1 MAVLTFSLISGV
13 PRIERPR
20 LKVVL
25 VGNSG
30 VGKTCLIASFLK
42 KPFDPAGLSTVSPAY
57 IFQEVTRD
65 DGLTVC
71 LQIWDTAGQER
82 YRSVSQLFFRE
93 ADVAFV
99 CFEAG
104 SDESIDT
111 APDWV
116 ELVKKEVPDCEI
128 IFVATKSD
136 LLPERDRAKV
146 IANADGRLSEF
157 KPRGCHL
164 TSAVSRDGVDDLF
177 RAAAELFVSKQK
189 AKRQSKDSGST
200 KQNDKADCC

>member
-1 MAVLTFSLISGV
+1 MSGV
-13 PRIERPR
+13 PRIEKPR
-20 LKVVL
+20 LKVIL
-25 VGNSG
+25 VGSSG

-57 IFQEVTRD
+57 IFQEVTRN

-104 SDESIDT
+104 GEESIDS
-111 APDWV
+111 APNWV
-116 ELVKKEVPDCEI
+116 QLVKKEVPDCEI

-136 LLPERDRAKV
+136 LLAERDRATV
-146 IANADGRLSEF
+146 IENAEGRLGEF

-164 TSAVSRDGVDDLF
+164 TSAITRDGVDFLF
-177 RAAAELFVSKQK
+177 RAAAELFVPKQK
-189 AKRQSKDSGST
+189 AKRQSKDSVDF
-200 KQNDKADCC
+200 KQTDNKAACC